1 MIFVWEKVIVTS
13 QFQIFDW
20 KSHAFRFLIEFQ
32 TLLSNFDWDGH
43 TYDFSKKRIRS
54 ENQMKNGMKKS
65 HCVTAPLSRTLLFH
79 ILKLKLINSNTLVP
93 KKKIHRSTTM
103 KHLWKFLLWNT
114 LTVHTHVPSTGILTG
129 WRTLL
134 NGKKS
139 ILNTLQTTYTK
150 TVNSNWMISLCK
162 FSQKVLNESPLTHG
176 HEASHKIP
184 FLASIN

>member
-1 MIFVWEKVIVTS
+1 MIFVWEKVIVTP

-93 KKKIHRSTTM
+93 KKKNSSIHYNETFVEVSSL
-103 KHLWKFLLWNT
+103 KHP
-114 LTVHTHVPSTGILTG
+114 HS
-129 WRTLL
+129 
-134 NGKKS
+134 
-139 ILNTLQTTYTK
+139 TYTCTIYRYFNRLK
-150 TVNSNWMISLCK
+150 DTTKW
-162 FSQKVLNESPLTHG
+162 
-176 HEASHKIP
+176 
-184 FLASIN
+184 

>member
-1 MIFVWEKVIVTS
+1 MIFVWEKVIVTP

-93 KKKIHRSTTM
+93 KKIYIDPLQWNINCGSFFIETPSYTCTIYRYFNRLKDTT
-103 KHLWKFLLWNT
+103 KW
-114 LTVHTHVPSTGILTG
+114 
-129 WRTLL
+129 
-134 NGKKS
+134 
-139 ILNTLQTTYTK
+139 
-150 TVNSNWMISLCK
+150 
-162 FSQKVLNESPLTHG
+162 
-176 HEASHKIP
+176 
-184 FLASIN
+184 